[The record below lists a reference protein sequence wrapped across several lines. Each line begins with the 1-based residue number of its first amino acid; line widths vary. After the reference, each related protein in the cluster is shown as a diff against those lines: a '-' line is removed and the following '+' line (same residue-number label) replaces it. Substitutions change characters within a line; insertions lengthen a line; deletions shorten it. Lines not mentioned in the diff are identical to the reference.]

1 MLDRLT
7 TAISLVALVVAMA
20 ACDPFGLPSTRALEN
35 GAAGMLISAQSFE
48 LKGTY
53 KAAGDTWTIDL
64 QVTRHAPDADDTHLL
79 ADDSR
84 DKVEAIVIGGGRA
97 YYRGEQFLARHLTDP
112 QSQGLVRAAG
122 NAWWAGVA
130 VSLPRL
136 PDLTGGAAFRAAF
149 LGPAVD
155 RRTDHQ
161 TVGGVDAVELSGAR
175 ADVYI
180 SSAAPY
186 NLLRVR
192 LKGGVVV
199 DGISDADLVFSQ
211 VNTDFQI
218 APPRNVIDFSNVST
232 LPPIYTVESVDT
244 SRCAATCLV
253 TATVRN
259 LGGASG
265 ASAPSTVTFTMTDPI
280 SKQALGSC
288 TATIRPDVGYNN
300 QTTVS
305 CTIGHAAAN
314 AVVVTASADNPG
326 RG

>member
-7 TAISLVALVVAMA
+7 KAISLVALAVTLA

-35 GAAGMLISAQSFE
+35 GAAGMLTSAQSFE
-48 LKGTY
+48 LQGTY
-53 KAAGDTWTIDL
+53 KAAGDIWTIDL
-64 QVTRHAPDADDTHLL
+64 QVTRHAPDADDTHIL

-84 DKVEAIVIGGGRA
+84 DKVEAIVIGGGRT
-97 YYRGEQFLARHLTDP
+97 YYRGQQFLAQHLTDP

-180 SSAAPY
+180 SSTPPHD
-186 NLLRVR
+186 LLRVR
-192 LKGGVVV
+192 LKGSVVV
-199 DGISDADLVFSQ
+199 DGISDADLVFSH
-211 VNTDFQI
+211 VNADFHI
-218 APPRNVIDFSNVST
+218 APPRNVIDFSNAST

-288 TATIRPDVGYNN
+288 KATIQPDVGYNN

-314 AVVVTASADNPG
+314 AVVVTATADNPG